1 MATTSGSIFPGNAM
15 NRGSLWATVHVVPKV
30 RHNLLAKQQQTCFI
44 YCVSSRSTSILLLE
58 QNLWHLEKKLL
69 AEVMGIV
76 KLNQM

>member
-1 MATTSGSIFPGNAM
+1 M
-15 NRGSLWATVHVVPKV
+15 NRGALWATVHMVPKV

-58 QNLWHLEKKLL
+58 QNLWDLEKKLL
-69 AEVMGIV
+69 TEVMGIV